1 MGAQLIHK
9 DHPNLQIQPDK
20 EIIIE
25 YIRNED
31 FKYVRMLG
39 ASLREHAGAMQPV
52 GRADQLDQGLRAWKG
67 GTTWACSL
75 LAVLRGMAGG

>member
-1 MGAQLIHK
+1 MGAQLPLM
-9 DHPNLQIQPDK
+9 DHPHLQIQPDK

-39 ASLREHAGAMQPV
+39 ARAACRSHAASWEGGSAGSGAESME
-52 GRADQLDQGLRAWKG
+52 GR
-67 GTTWACSL
+67 TPSP
-75 LAVLRGMAGG
+75 LAVLQGMKRG

>member
-1 MGAQLIHK
+1 MGAQLPLM
-9 DHPNLQIQPDK
+9 DHPHLQIQPDK

-39 ASLREHAGAMQPV
+39 ARAACRSHAREDLP
-52 GRADQLDQGLRAWKG
+52 DQGLRAWRG
-67 GTTWACSL
+67 EPH
-75 LAVLRGMAGG
+75 LR